1 MKLRKALWRRR
12 TARTVALAGVVFG
25 SLLTVAGNTAPSAG
39 AQSAPVVQGLVKV
52 QSPANS
58 SSSPYKTEVA
68 TCPGGKKVVGGG
80 GWTMTVDAA
89 EEESVA
95 LTRLEPS
102 DNVDGTGADG
112 YIATAAETAPGVT
125 GDWWVQAY
133 ALCAYAWSVPGWDI
147 NAAFTTTASDP
158 KQGLSVGC
166 DNSGQKVIGTGARI
180 GIHSLGQGQVVLQQ
194 AAALFTG
201 LRARAQAQEDGT
213 GYAGQWW
220 LGAYAICANTPS
232 GYEVVTGGSAAT
244 QSETF
249 KSAQASCSLGNQLLS
264 AGAFTP
270 VDVPGNVSLQIVYP
284 SSTLRRLEAR
294 AVENTP
300 TSLSWGVLSARGI
313 CVDRP

>member
-1 MKLRKALWRRR
+1 MEKMINTWRRT
-12 TARTVALAGVVFG
+12 TARRTALAGVALG
-25 SLLTVAGNTAPSAG
+25 SLLTVAASTATPAG

-52 QSPANS
+52 QSPATS
-58 SSSPYKTEVA
+58 DSRPYKTEVA
-68 TCPGGKKVVGGG
+68 TCPDGKKIVGGG
-80 GWTMTVDAA
+80 GSTLAA
-89 EEESVA
+89 GDEENVA

-112 YIATAAETAPGVT
+112 YIATAAETAPGVS

-133 ALCAYAWSVPGWDI
+133 ALCADASSVPGWDL
-147 NAAFTTTASDP
+147 NAAYTSTASDP
-158 KQGLSVGC
+158 KQQLSVGC
-166 DNSGQKVIGTGARI
+166 DNSGQKVLGTGARI

-220 LGAYAICANTPS
+220 LGAYAICADTPS
-232 GYEVVTGGSAAT
+232 GYEVVTGGSAAA

-249 KSAQASCSLGNQLLS
+249 KWAQASCSLGNQLLS

-270 VDVPGNVSLQIVYP
+270 VDVPGNVSLQTVYP
-284 SSTLRRLEAR
+284 SSTLRKLQAY

-300 TSLSWGVLSARGI
+300 TSLSWGVLSVRGI